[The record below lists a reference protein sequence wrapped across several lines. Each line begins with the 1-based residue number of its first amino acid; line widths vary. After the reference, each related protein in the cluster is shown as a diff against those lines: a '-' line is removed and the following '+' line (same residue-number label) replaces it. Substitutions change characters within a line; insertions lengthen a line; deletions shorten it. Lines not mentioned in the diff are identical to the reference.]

1 MQNILISS
9 MFYQNQKKQTKYVIS
24 QYGFSDMVAEYPACY
39 QTGKFLCQTKLQ
51 MKHFLSLFLI
61 LPAFWSNSQNQTSP
75 SSSHGD
81 TDTTATI
88 ATKLNIP
95 FGTIAKLEVEVYDGD
110 RLQMKSDQG
119 TYLLKINSVND
130 RKIGDT
136 LLLTFIDETEEL
148 AKDNFELYKLTYG
161 KTAKSISDKQIDK
174 MKKKY
179 VGSKLTIMA
188 YETGRFT
195 GIPADYFK
203 YRPARADKNFH
214 FENYLVVVS
223 NLTKQ
228 TTKGK

>member
-1 MQNILISS
+1 MI
-9 MFYQNQKKQTKYVIS
+9 YQNQNRQTKNVIS

-51 MKHFLSLFLI
+51 MKHFLTLFLI
-61 LPAFWSNSQNQTSP
+61 LLAFWSNSQNQSSP

-81 TDTTATI
+81 TDTTASI

-110 RLQMKSDQG
+110 SLQMKSYQG
-119 TYLLKINSVND
+119 TYLLKINSVNG
-130 RKIGDT
+130 RKISET

-161 KTAKSISDKQIDK
+161 KTTKSIADKQVDK

-179 VGSKLTIMA
+179 VGGKLTIMA

-195 GIPADYFK
+195 GIPTDYFK
-203 YRPARADKNFH
+203 YRPVRADRSFH

-228 TTKGK
+228 STKEKKE